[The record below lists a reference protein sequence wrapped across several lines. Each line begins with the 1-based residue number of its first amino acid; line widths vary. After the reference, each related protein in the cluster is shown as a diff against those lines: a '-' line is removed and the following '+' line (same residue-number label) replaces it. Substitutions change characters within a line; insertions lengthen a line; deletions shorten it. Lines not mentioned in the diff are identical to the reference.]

1 MDKYGIDYEKI
12 FFLYFLKNPVFFP
25 KIYKGF
31 FGNQDL
37 DFLAQVAKEFQNK
50 FSESPSKEQLK
61 ILIKNVKEK
70 RDLDDEIVEAIFE
83 SGVFNI
89 N

>member
-12 FFLYFLKNPVFFP
+12 FFLYFLKNPFFLQ

-31 FGNQDL
+31 FSNQDL

-50 FSESPSKEQLK
+50 FSEPPSKDQLK

-70 RDLDDEIVEAIFE
+70 RELDEILEKLEFLIYF
-83 SGVFNI
+83 
-89 N
+89 